1 MSAMN
6 KPDQVIGLLGGLG
19 VGAAIHYYRK
29 LADASTGDRQGLA
42 AYFAGLLGRLKSS
55 GATIGVVPAVD
66 PFPHVDCAQAHIK
79 AILAA
84 AQAGAHAHR

>member
-1 MSAMN
+1 MN

-42 AYFAGLLGRLKSS
+42 AYFAGLLGRLKSV
-55 GATIGVVPAVD
+55 GVVPAVD
-66 PFPHVDCAQAHIK
+66 PFPHVDCAQAHIN